1 MCYFFSEEKI
11 KQQVTFTRKPRSK
24 IKVTVQNSANK
35 AKVQN
40 WREREREREREEG
53 VRCGRSR
60 NPFS

>member
-35 AKVQN
+35 AKLQN
-40 WREREREREREEG
+40 WRERENKKKELG
-53 VRCGRSR
+53 VAEAETLSVEKI
-60 NPFS
+60 